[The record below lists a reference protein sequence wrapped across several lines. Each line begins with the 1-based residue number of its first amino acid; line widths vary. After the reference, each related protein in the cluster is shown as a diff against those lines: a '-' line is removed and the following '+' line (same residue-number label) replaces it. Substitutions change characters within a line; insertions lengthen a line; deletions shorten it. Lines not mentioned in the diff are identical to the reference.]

1 MGITIH
7 IPVGSILD
15 PARDDD
21 FGAWMAE
28 RDGLVQLRYRIY
40 TAPMGEFADSS
51 KYEFVADFANNK
63 QASYYVTYMRGKK
76 RYSDKDIIVR
86 EVTMRKKLINNDEDI
101 LLGKIVG
108 VITVMGESLPVDEYE
123 FKWR

>member
-1 MGITIH
+1 MANKIN
-7 IPVGSILD
+7 IPEGNILD
-15 PARDDD
+15 PERDDD
-21 FGAWMAE
+21 FGVWMAV
-28 RDGLVQLRYRIY
+28 RDGSIQLRYRIY

-86 EVTMRKKLINNDEDI
+86 EVTMRKKRINNNEDI

-108 VITVMGESLPVDEYE
+108 VITVTGESLPVDEYE
-123 FKWR
+123 FK